1 MNIILIKP
9 EDFIDTHI
17 VKLSDYRHDHI
28 KNILKAPVSSSL
40 RTGIIDGKTG
50 TGTLLE
56 CGNHSLME
64 VSLTEDPPPP
74 LEVTLILALP
84 RPKVL
89 KRVVSSAVSM
99 GVKRFH
105 IINSWRV
112 DKSYWYS
119 DAVEERFLYST
130 VIAALEQSRDTVLP
144 EIEFHRFF
152 SKFVDDILPGLMD
165 GKECLFA
172 HPGSG
177 RGDIMKGERPVVLVV
192 GPEGGFIQR
201 EAERFLSMG
210 FKGVDLGERILR
222 VETAVTALLARLM

>member
-1 MNIILIKP
+1 MNIILLQP

-50 TGTLLE
+50 SGTLLE
-56 CGNHSLME
+56 CGGNTLME

-74 LEVTLILALP
+74 LEVTLVLALP

-99 GVKRFH
+99 GVKSFH

-119 DAVEERFLYST
+119 DAVEDGFLHP
-130 VIAALEQSRDTVLP
+130 VIIAALEQSRDTVLP
-144 EIEFHRFF
+144 VIRFHRFF
-152 SKFVDDILPGLMD
+152 SKFADDLLPGLME
-165 GKECLFA
+165 GKECLLA

-177 RGDIMKGERPVVLVV
+177 GDIMKGERPVTLAV

-210 FKGVDLGERILR
+210 FKGVNLGERILR